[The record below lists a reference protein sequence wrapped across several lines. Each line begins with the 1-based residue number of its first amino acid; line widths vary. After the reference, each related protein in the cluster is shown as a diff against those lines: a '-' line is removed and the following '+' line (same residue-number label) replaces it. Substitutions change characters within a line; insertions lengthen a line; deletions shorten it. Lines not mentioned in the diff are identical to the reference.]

1 MFFQSTLF
9 FLNIYQKDRYFEK
22 KSKPQKIRV
31 VRRKKT
37 ISGGERKKLL
47 ARSRENG
54 IFPKP

>member
-1 MFFQSTLF
+1 MST
-9 FLNIYQKDRYFEK
+9 K
-22 KSKPQKIRV
+22 KIEILKKIETAENTGRSPK
-31 VRRKKT
+31 KKT

>member
-9 FLNIYQKDRYFEK
+9 FLNVYQKDRDFEK
-22 KSKPQKIRV
+22 IETAENTGRSP
-31 VRRKKT
+31 KKT